1 MAARRGSYATA
12 KDGFALPMV
21 LGMVTVLALIFLVCM
36 AGLRSL
42 QAETR
47 ATLSDVEFERTA
59 MTAEARMAF
68 LAVTEPFGQDGLRV
82 GGSDAAA
89 ALGASYTP
97 GSLITYTSLLNL
109 DARPY
114 RWRETTDNDAGPFY
128 LASVQDEAG
137 LLNIFQADS
146 GMISR
151 LFQTAGLA
159 SADGDQLAS
168 ELIDYNAQPAPHQ
181 PIRRLAELYILP
193 SGRTLIA
200 DKAWRALNA
209 FAVVHPDSRAVNMNT
224 APREVLKAWFDI
236 TDDQADQALKDRE
249 GSPFTRPA
257 DIGVTVIDNTVNYA
271 TPGGRLRF
279 SLTNPTTGLTYRST
293 IVLTPTN
300 QERPLWIENS
310 KIQHLPPPEL
320 PADDIADFPEIPTSS
335 A

>member
-1 MAARRGSYATA
+1 MAVRPRPRTA
-12 KDGFALPMV
+12 GKAGFALPMV

-68 LAVTEPFGQDGLRV
+68 LAVTEPFGRDGLRV

-89 ALGASYTP
+89 ALGTRYTP
-97 GSLITYTSLLNL
+97 ASLITFTSLLNL

-114 RWRETTDNDAGPFY
+114 RWREASDNDAGPYY

-146 GMISR
+146 GMVSR
-151 LFQTAGLA
+151 LLQAAGLA
-159 SADGDQLAS
+159 SGDGDQIAS

-181 PIRRLAELYILP
+181 PIQRLAELYSLP

-200 DKAWRALNA
+200 DKVWRALND

-224 APREVLKAWFDI
+224 APRQVLKAWFDL
-236 TDDQADQALKDRE
+236 TDNQADQAIQDRQTT
-249 GSPFTRPA
+249 PFTRPA

-271 TPGGRLRF
+271 SPGGRLRF

-310 KIQHLPPPEL
+310 KIQHLPPPEP
-320 PADDIADFPEIPTSS
+320 PADDIEDFPEIPTGS